1 MFLKLIAVHN
11 SILRIA
17 LPLLVLASP
26 SRADDEVTVA
36 IKELNRQIELCD
48 DIDHYLEKIDRGRL
62 KVIKES
68 SKATLDSVN
77 QYGLGNMNTMNLF
90 QMQII
95 TFKYSER
102 YFIAIESV
110 ATHDEMAE
118 LQTIAQKIEHDRGGP
133 FLKITNYIFTNL
145 EKNFRELRRLTEGQ
159 PLAKEIDDLNLWAE
173 FGNVLAIS
181 SGGDRPNAPFCEAIL
196 LYRKI
201 YGLYGDLD
209 GASGASPIFD
219 LSQSI
224 IGLTEFYREYANPD
238 AANCH

>member
-1 MFLKLIAVHN
+1 M
-11 SILRIA
+11 LRISQSIITCFLAISA
-17 LPLLVLASP
+17 LAA
-26 SRADDEVTVA
+26 RAEDEVTTA
-36 IKELNRQIELCD
+36 KNELSRQIQLCD
-48 DIDHYLEKIDRGRL
+48 SIDQYLERVDRGRL
-62 KVIKES
+62 KIIKES
-68 SKATLDSVN
+68 SAVTLDSVN
-77 QYGLGNMNTMNLF
+77 KFGLGNMNTMNLF

-95 TFKYSER
+95 TFKYSEW
-102 YFIAIESV
+102 FFLSIESA
-110 ATHDEMAE
+110 ATHDDIVE
-118 LQTIAQKIEHDRGGP
+118 LQTIAHKIERDRGGP

-159 PLAKEIDDLNLWAE
+159 SLAKKIDDLNLWAE

-181 SGGDRPNAPFCEAIL
+181 SGGDRPNAPFCEAVL

-209 GASGASPIFD
+209 DASGASPIFD
-219 LSQSI
+219 ISQSI